1 MRRVVIEEHFWSDAL
16 ETNGCYTD
24 GPSPFT
30 RATMDEVRSRL
41 TDFTEH
47 RLPDMDR
54 DGIDVQVLSLTAP
67 GISMQPDIAVA
78 VSDARRANDI
88 LAGVIRGHPD
98 RFAGFATLAL
108 QDVPAAVVEL
118 ERCIGELGFVGVL
131 VNDHTLGHYLDEPVF
146 EPLWD
151 RLEHLG
157 VPLYL
162 HPSASFDQWHV
173 LDGHPE
179 LQGATWAFQA
189 ATGGHAMR
197 LVFGKV
203 FDRHPD
209 AQLILGHMGEFLP
222 FQLSRFDDCAQ
233 SLVLPEPLD
242 HPPSEYFG
250 RNIAITTTGVFS
262 HAVLLA
268 AIAIMGI
275 DNIMLST
282 DYPYDDAGKAVRFL
296 DTAPI
301 ADSDRRKIAHANADR
316 ILSLTAHASG

>member
-1 MRRVVIEEHFWSDAL
+1 ME
-16 ETNGCYTD
+16 TD

-30 RATMDEVRSRL
+30 RATMDAVRSRL
-41 TDFTEH
+41 TDFSEH

-54 DGIDVQVLSLTAP
+54 HGIEMQVLLLTAP
-67 GISMQPDIAVA
+67 GISMQPDAAIA

-88 LAGVIRGHPD
+88 LAGVIRSHPD
-98 RFAGFATLAL
+98 RFSGFATLPL

-118 ERCIGELGFVGVL
+118 DRCIDELGFVGVL
-131 VNDHTLGHYLDEPVF
+131 VNDHTLGHYLDEPAF
-146 EPLWD
+146 EPLWA
-151 RLEHLG
+151 RLERLG

-162 HPSASFDQWHV
+162 HPSAPFDQWHV

-209 AQLILGHMGEFLP
+209 ARLILGHMGEFLP
-222 FQLSRFDDCAQ
+222 FQLSRFDDCATR
-233 SLVLPEPLD
+233 LVLPEPLD
-242 HPPSEYFG
+242 RQPSEYFG
-250 RNIAITTTGVFS
+250 RNITITTTGVFS
-262 HAVLLA
+262 HPVLLA
-268 AIAIMGI
+268 AIAIMGV

-282 DYPYDDAGKAVRFL
+282 DYPYDDAGEAVHFL

-301 ADSDRRKIAHANADR
+301 ADSDRRKIAHANADL
-316 ILSLTAHASG
+316 ILGLV